1 MSIPADIASLIS
13 DKYKSAFDNGNLKFI
28 QTETTK
34 TKDPKTSMPY
44 LISHMPSLIEKPE
57 RGQTPEG
64 EDPLGKPEEELTVI
78 PEFGGADNKAY
89 KLLLN
94 KFPVIPE
101 HTLLVT
107 NEYQHQTDA
116 LTPTDLLTAY
126 KLLCALDNEESDKR
140 HMVFYNSGP
149 ASGSSLDHKH
159 LQILQMPEKFVT
171 FQDRLCNGKEHFL
184 PTFNTE
190 PLQDAKVS
198 FAHFVLPMPESEE
211 TVDEDLLAMCYI
223 SILQRALTFFQDWL
237 NENPELKKS
246 YNLML
251 TKEWI
256 CVIPR
261 SKAFSDEM
269 KIGFNSTGYCGMIL
283 TKNDEVFSK
292 ITEKPE
298 LINDILLECG
308 FPNTS
313 GQKPNEYNY

>member
-1 MSIPADIASLIS
+1 M
-13 DKYKSAFDNGNLKFI
+13 
-28 QTETTK
+28 
-34 TKDPKTSMPY
+34 
-44 LISHMPSLIEKPE
+44 
-57 RGQTPEG
+57 
-64 EDPLGKPEEELTVI
+64 
-78 PEFGGADNKAY
+78 
-89 KLLLN
+89 
-94 KFPVIPE
+94 
-101 HTLLVT
+101 T
-107 NEYQHQTDA
+107 NEFQHQTDA
-116 LTPTDLLTAY
+116 LSPTDLLTAY
-126 KLLCALDNEESDKR
+126 KLLCSLDDEDSGKR

-159 LQILQMPEKFVT
+159 LQILEMPKKFVT
-171 FQDRLCNGKEHFL
+171 FQDKLSSGKEHFL
-184 PTFNTE
+184 PTFNSE

-223 SILQRALTFFQDWL
+223 SILQRALTFFQDWT

-256 CVIPR
+256 CIVPR

-283 TKNDEVFSK
+283 TKDDEVFSK

-308 FPNTS
+308 FQNTA